1 MNGTESTGKLEH
13 MPYAGPSPI
22 VDERPFSAKF
32 RRLLDVSDVADW
44 VGVTDDFRLWP
55 IEPRV
60 TRFGQSPTKHC
71 NYRRLLWLRL
81 FG

>member
-44 VGVTDDFRLWP
+44 VGS
-55 IEPRV
+55 
-60 TRFGQSPTKHC
+60 Q
-71 NYRRLLWLRL
+71 
-81 FG
+81 